1 MDSYELID
9 KIAKSE
15 KQTPLKVTF
24 KGKFNQE
31 IKNLEGFFGDDH
43 FGILFCS
50 LKDWEQIQD
59 KHDQQIDDF
68 IIECDRRNS
77 AIPMADLT
85 KYNARIEPGAII
97 RDYVKIGDG
106 AVIMMGAVLNLGS
119 VVGKGTMI
127 DMNVVLGGRAYVGEN
142 CHIGAGAV
150 LAGVIEPPSADPVI
164 IEDNVLIGANA
175 VITEGVRVGKNS
187 VIAAGSVVLS
197 DVEPNSV
204 YAGIPAR
211 KIKEVDDKTLGKTQM
226 IQALRN
232 L

>member
-9 KIAKSE
+9 KIANSQ
-15 KQTPLKVTF
+15 KQTPVKVTL
-24 KGKFNQE
+24 KGRIGDE
-31 IKNLEGFFGDDH
+31 IRNVKGYFGNEH
-43 FGILFCS
+43 FGVLFCS
-50 LKDWEQIQD
+50 LNDWQALKTEYRSL
-59 KHDQQIDDF
+59 IDDF

-97 RDYVKIGDG
+97 RDYVEIGDG

-127 DMNVVLGGRAYVGEN
+127 DMNVVLGGRVHVGEN

-164 IEDNVLIGANA
+164 VEDNVLVGANA
-175 VITEGVRVGKNS
+175 VITEGVRVGGNS
-187 VIAAGSVVLS
+187 VIAAGSIVLS
-197 DVEPNSV
+197 DVEANAV
-204 YAGIPAR
+204 YGGVPAR
-211 KIKEVDDKTLGKTQM
+211 KIKEVDAKTQGKTQM
-226 IQALRN
+226 VQALRN

>member
-9 KIAKSE
+9 KIANSQ
-15 KQTPLKVTF
+15 KQTPVKVTL
-24 KGKFNQE
+24 KGTLSDE
-31 IKNLEGFFGDDH
+31 ILGLKGFFGNEH
-43 FGILFCS
+43 FGYLFCTLS
-50 LKDWEQIQD
+50 IWQEISKEYAHL
-59 KHDQQIDDF
+59 IDDF
-68 IIECDRRNS
+68 VIECDRRNS

-97 RDYVKIGDG
+97 RDYVEIGDG

-127 DMNVVLGGRAYVGEN
+127 DMNVVLGGRAHVGEN
-142 CHIGAGAV
+142 CHIGAGSV

-164 IEDNVLIGANA
+164 IDDNVLVGANA
-175 VITEGVRVGKNS
+175 VITEGVRVGKNA

-226 IQALRN
+226 IQALRK

>member
-1 MDSYELID
+1 MDSYGLINQIANSKKQTPVKVTLKGKLNQNIRNVNGFFGNEDFGVLYCSLDEWERIKEKDSELID
-9 KIAKSE
+9 
-15 KQTPLKVTF
+15 
-24 KGKFNQE
+24 
-31 IKNLEGFFGDDH
+31 
-43 FGILFCS
+43 
-50 LKDWEQIQD
+50 
-59 KHDQQIDDF
+59 DF
-68 IIECDRRNS
+68 VLECDRRNS

-97 RDYVKIGDG
+97 RDFVEIGDG

-127 DMNVVLGGRAYVGEN
+127 DMNVVLGGRAKVGEN

-150 LAGVIEPPSADPVI
+150 LAGVIEPPSADPVV
-164 IEDNVLIGANA
+164 IEDNVLVGANA
-175 VITEGVRVGKNS
+175 VITEGVRVGKNA

-197 DVEPNSV
+197 NVEANSV

-211 KIKEVDDKTLGKTQM
+211 KIKEADTKTKGKTQM

>member
-9 KIAKSE
+9 KIANSH
-15 KQTPLKVTF
+15 KQTPVKVTL
-24 KGKFNQE
+24 KGRLCDE
-31 IKNLEGFFGDDH
+31 IRNHKGFFGDAH
-43 FGILFCS
+43 FGCLFCS
-50 LKDWEQIQD
+50 LKEWQVLKKEYGGL
-59 KHDQQIDDF
+59 IDDF
-68 IIECDRRNS
+68 VIECDRRNS
-77 AIPMADLT
+77 AIPLADLT

-97 RDYVKIGDG
+97 RDYVEIGDG

-127 DMNVVLGGRAYVGEN
+127 DMNVVLGGRAHVGEN
-142 CHIGAGAV
+142 CHIGAGSV

-164 IEDNVLIGANA
+164 IDDNVLVGANA
-175 VITEGVRVGKNS
+175 VITEGVRVGKNA

-226 IQALRN
+226 IQALRK

>member
-1 MDSYELID
+1 MDSYELINQ
-9 KIAKSE
+9 IANSK
-15 KQTPLKVTF
+15 KQTPVKVMLKGRLNRNIRNM
-24 KGKFNQE
+24 K
-31 IKNLEGFFGDDH
+31 GFFGNED
-43 FGILFCS
+43 FGILCCS
-50 LKDWEQIQD
+50 LDDWEKI
-59 KHDQQIDDF
+59 KNKESHLIDDY

-85 KYNARIEPGAII
+85 KYHARIEPGAII
-97 RDYVKIGDG
+97 RDFVEIGDG

-127 DMNVVLGGRAYVGEN
+127 DMNVVLGGRAQVGVN

-150 LAGVIEPPSADPVI
+150 LAGVIEPPSADPVV
-164 IEDNVLIGANA
+164 IEDNVLVGANA
-175 VITEGVRVGKNS
+175 VITEGVRVGKNA
-187 VIAAGSVVLS
+187 VIAAGSVVLN
-197 DVEPNSV
+197 DVEANAV

-211 KIKEVDDKTLGKTQM
+211 KIKEVDVKTQGKTQM